1 MSLFSLVALGFFL
14 GMRHATDPD
23 HVVAV
28 ATIVA
33 RERSLR
39 GAGLI
44 GALWGAGHTL
54 TILLVGGAIIVFGL
68 VLPVRLGLSLEFS
81 VAVMLVLLGGL
92 NVVTFLR
99 ELRSGQA
106 AHGHPHG
113 PGEAA
118 QGEAPTSGGERA
130 RRGSWRPLLVGVVH
144 GLAGSA
150 AVALMVLATI
160 REAAWAMVYLGC
172 FGAGTVAGMMLVT
185 SAMAAPLA
193 LAARRSSALG
203 RHLGWVSGL
212 LSVGF
217 GLFLV
222 YEIGVVDGLFSS
234 QPRWEPR

>member
-1 MSLFSLVALGFFL
+1 MSLLSLLALGFFL

-44 GALWGAGHTL
+44 GALWGAGHTV
-54 TILLVGGAIIVFGL
+54 TVLLVGGAIVVFGL
-68 VLPVRLGLSLEFS
+68 ALPARLGLSLELS

-92 NVVTFLR
+92 NVVNFLR
-99 ELRSGQA
+99 DRAAVA
-106 AHGHPHG
+106 AHGHRHD
-113 PGEAA
+113 EAGA
-118 QGEAPTSGGERA
+118 GWLA
-130 RRGSWRPLLVGVVH
+130 RWRPLAVGVVH

-160 REAAWAMVYLGC
+160 KSAAWAMFYLGL
-172 FGAGTVAGMMLVT
+172 FGVGTVAGMMTIT
-185 SAMAAPLA
+185 SLMAAPLA
-193 LAARRSSALG
+193 LATHRFEVVQ

-212 LSVGF
+212 LSACF
-217 GLFLV
+217 GLFLI
-222 YEIGVVDGLFSS
+222 YQIGFVDGLFSGD
-234 QPRWEPR
+234 PHWDPH